1 MPHAWPGRRK
11 VAGPLSFTLLAFPF
25 DAFAMKKLAT
35 VLILSLICL
44 SASAGKPGHEAA
56 VSAMFADSGALGM
69 VVVTVQGGQIE
80 VYGRGETRPGSGQV
94 PDGQSLVRIGS
105 GSQVL
110 TAEVLARLV
119 AEGKLGLDDTLQQHA
134 GEGRVVPRTA
144 GVPEITLLDLAT
156 HVSGLPR
163 GVSSG
168 PPKYA
173 APFAWPGAAVRW
185 GELKDGKTDA
195 APRTEAVYSNAGY
208 DLLGDALASAGGAP
222 YTELLARM
230 VTSPLQMNDTT
241 ATPTPAQCARLMSG
255 PDLDNSGPCGA
266 TTATAASS
274 GLFSTPLD
282 MAVWLRKLVSV
293 VPPAPSTCMVLK
305 PWVTRAA
312 MPVMKG
318 FDFPGPADALGLG
331 WVRLGDGQ
339 QASSPIWHKTG
350 SGAGFMSYT
359 AILPAPRSAV
369 FIVVN
374 KVDMKMLPR
383 LTRAGNTLLRQLGQ
397 EMHELVGSQFD

>member
-1 MPHAWPGRRK
+1 
-11 VAGPLSFTLLAFPF
+11 
-25 DAFAMKKLAT
+25 MKKLAL
-35 VLILSLICL
+35 VLCCSLLSLPAL
-44 SASAGKPGHEAA
+44 AGKEAHEEA

-69 VVVTVQGGQIE
+69 VVVTVQGGQIH
-80 VYGRGETRPGSGQV
+80 VYGRGETRPGSGQL

-119 AEGKLGLDDTLQQHA
+119 EDGKLKLDDTLQQHA
-134 GEGRVVPRTA
+134 GAGRVVPRAA
-144 GVPEITLLDLAT
+144 GVPGITLLDLAT

-173 APFAWPGAAVRW
+173 APFAWPGEAVRW

-195 APRTEAVYSNAGY
+195 VPRTEAVYSNRGY
-208 DLLGDALASAGGAP
+208 DLLGDAMASAGGAP
-222 YTELLARM
+222 YTELLARL
-230 VTSPLQMNDTT
+230 VTRPLQMEDTT
-241 ATPTPAQCARLMSG
+241 ATPTPEHCARLMSG

-282 MAVWLRKLVSV
+282 MGVWLRKLASV

-305 PWVTRAA
+305 PWLTRAA

-339 QASSPIWHKTG
+339 QASSPLWHKTG

-359 AILPAPRSAV
+359 AILPVPRSAV
-369 FIVVN
+369 FIVVS
-374 KVDMKMLPR
+374 KVEMKMLPR
-383 LTRAGNTLLRQLGQ
+383 LTRAGNALLRQLGQ
-397 EMHELVGSQFD
+397 EVLDTVGSQFNQQPCP

>member
-1 MPHAWPGRRK
+1 MKKTAL
-11 VAGPLSFTLLAFPF
+11 ALCLSLLPLSA
-25 DAFAMKKLAT
+25 
-35 VLILSLICL
+35 LS
-44 SASAGKPGHEAA
+44 GKPEHEAA
-56 VSAMFADSGALGM
+56 VSAMFADSGAPGM

-80 VYGRGETRPGSGQV
+80 VYGRGETRPGSGQL

-119 AEGKLGLDDTLQQHA
+119 AEGRVRLDDTLQQHA
-134 GEGRVVPRTA
+134 GSGRVVPRTA
-144 GVPEITLLDLAT
+144 GAPDITLLDLAT

-185 GELKDGKTDA
+185 SELKDGKTDA

-222 YTELLARM
+222 YTDLLARL
-230 VTSPLQMNDTT
+230 VTRPLQMDDTT
-241 ATPTPAQCARLMSG
+241 ATPSPAQCARLMSG
-255 PDLDNSGPCGA
+255 AGLDNSGPCGA

-274 GLFSTPLD
+274 GLFSTPRD
-282 MAVWLRKLVSV
+282 MGVWLRKLVSV
-293 VPPAPSTCMVLK
+293 VPPAPSTCMILK
-305 PWVTRAA
+305 PWLTRAA

-331 WVRLGDGQ
+331 WVRLDDGQ
-339 QASSPIWHKTG
+339 QARSPIWHKTG

-359 AILPAPRSAV
+359 AVLPVPRSAV

-383 LTRAGNTLLRQLGQ
+383 LARAGNMLLRQLGQ
-397 EMHELVGSQFD
+397 EVHELVGSQLDQQPCP